1 MALGRG
7 IAAAAC
13 AGTLSLVA
21 LGCGAEEHPN
31 EPRPSAASRVSVA
44 VTESSISVLPERV
57 GVGPAKSQ
65 LIPQNQNQP
74 QPPIHTKA
82 PLNVVFVIT
91 NLTPIKSRLVIR
103 GPKNTTSG
111 PLVPHGNFTLHTDLP
126 TGVYTVR
133 ATGLP
138 HSGSDELV
146 VGSYRASSQND
157 LLEP

>member
-7 IAAAAC
+7 IAVAAC
-13 AGTLSLVA
+13 AGALGLVA

-31 EPRPSAASRVSVA
+31 EPRPAAASRVSVA
-44 VTESSISVLPERV
+44 VSDSDVSVQPERV
-57 GVGPAKSQ
+57 GVGPAQSQ

-74 QPPIHTKA
+74 QPPIKTKK

-91 NLTPIKSRLVIR
+91 NLTETDSRLVIR
-103 GPKNTTSG
+103 GPKDAISG
-111 PLVPHGNFTLHTDLP
+111 PVVAHGNFTFHTDLP

-133 ATGLP
+133 AAGIPGAKTG
-138 HSGSDELV
+138 ELV
-146 VGSYRASSQND
+146 VGPYRASSQND